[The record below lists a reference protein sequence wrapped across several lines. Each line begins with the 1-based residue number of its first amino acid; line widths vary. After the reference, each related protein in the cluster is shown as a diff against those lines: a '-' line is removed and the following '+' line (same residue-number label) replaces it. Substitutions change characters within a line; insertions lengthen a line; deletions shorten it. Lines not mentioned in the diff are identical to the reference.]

1 MDTTTRT
8 WIRRTAAALA
18 IAASAMTLGATR
30 AATAPQPLAFTGA
43 DATDEAAVDWAV
55 HRFRTAGLRDLPPLE
70 VHLHGSREA
79 CNGGLGLYY
88 MNRIDLCTK
97 DSSEPYAQKY
107 ALHEIAHAWAQTN
120 IDPDVMHRFMDVRGA
135 EAWNDKRL
143 PWKERGTEQAAEII
157 AWGLGD
163 GEIQPQLAEPLESKA
178 LAGLYELLTGR
189 APITPAASPVARVGR

>member
-18 IAASAMTLGATR
+18 IAAAAMTLGATR
-30 AATAPQPLAFTGA
+30 AAPALDPATFHGA
-43 DATDEAAVDWAV
+43 GAEDEAALDWAL
-55 HRFRTAGLRDLPPLE
+55 HRFRSAGLRNLPPLE
-70 VHLHGSREA
+70 IHLHRSKDA

-88 MNRIDLCTK
+88 LNRIDLCTK
-97 DSSEPYAQKY
+97 DSSEPYARKY
-107 ALHEIAHAWAQTN
+107 ALHEIAHAWTETN
-120 IDPDVMHRFMDVRGA
+120 VEAGALHRFMDLRRV
-135 EAWNDKRL
+135 EAWNDKRF

-163 GEIQPQLAEPLESKA
+163 GEIAPLLPEPLKPDA

-189 APITPAASPVARVGR
+189 TPVGSAPA

>member
-18 IAASAMTLGATR
+18 IAAATMTLGATR
-30 AATAPQPLAFTGA
+30 AAPAPGPITFTGA
-43 DATDEAAVDWAV
+43 DATDEAAVDWAL
-55 HRFRTAGLRDLPPLE
+55 HRFRTAGLRDLPTIQ
-70 VHLHGSREA
+70 VHLHMDREA

-97 DSSEPYAQKY
+97 DSSEPYARKY
-107 ALHEIAHAWAQTN
+107 ALHEIAHAWAEIN
-120 IDPDVMHRFMDVRGA
+120 VDADLMRRFMDVRGVD
-135 EAWNDKRL
+135 AWNDKRI

-157 AWGLGD
+157 TWGLGE
-163 GEIQPQLAEPLESKA
+163 GEIEPTLSEPLTSKA

-189 APITPAASPVARVGR
+189 APISPASA

>member
-18 IAASAMTLGATR
+18 IAGAAMTLGATH
-30 AATAPQPLAFTGA
+30 AAPAPRPLTFTGA
-43 DATDEAAVDWAV
+43 EAKDEAAVDWAL
-55 HRFRTAGLRDLPPLE
+55 HRFRIAGLRDVPPLE
-70 VHLHGSREA
+70 VHLHGSRDA

-97 DSSEPYAQKY
+97 ESSEAYARKY
-107 ALHEIAHAWAQTN
+107 ALHEIAHAWTETN
-120 IDPDVMHRFMDVRGA
+120 VDPDLMRRFMDARGVD
-135 EAWNDKRL
+135 AWNDKRF

-163 GEIQPQLAEPLESKA
+163 GEIQPSLSEPLESKA
-178 LAGLYELLTGR
+178 LAGLYDLLTGS
-189 APITPAASPVARVGR
+189 APITPASA

>member
-18 IAASAMTLGATR
+18 IAAATMTLGATR
-30 AATAPQPLAFTGA
+30 AVPAPRPLALTGA

-55 HRFRTAGLRDLPPLE
+55 HRFRSAGLRDLPPME
-70 VHLHGSREA
+70 VHLHQAREA
-79 CNGGLGLYY
+79 CDGGLGLYY

-97 DSSEPYAQKY
+97 DSSEPYARKY
-107 ALHEIAHAWAQTN
+107 ALHEIAHAWAEIN
-120 IDPDVMHRFMDVRGA
+120 VDPDVMRRFMDARGL
-135 EAWNDKRL
+135 EAWNDKRV

-163 GEIQPQLAEPLESKA
+163 GEIAPALGEPLESKA
-178 LAGLYELLTGR
+178 LAGLYDLLTGR
-189 APITPAASPVARVGR
+189 APITPAAA

>member
-18 IAASAMTLGATR
+18 IAAAAAMPLGAPR
-30 AATAPQPLAFTGA
+30 AAPAPRPLTFTGA
-43 DATDEAAVDWAV
+43 DATDEAAVDWAM
-55 HRFRTAGLRDLPPLE
+55 HRFRTAGLRELPPLE
-70 VHLHGSREA
+70 VHLHRSREA
-79 CNGGLGLYY
+79 CDGGLGLYY

-107 ALHEIAHAWAQTN
+107 ALHEIAHAWAEGN
-120 IDPDVMHRFMDVRGA
+120 VDSRVMRRFMDVRSAG
-135 EAWNDKRL
+135 AWNDKRL

-163 GEIQPQLAEPLESKA
+163 GEIEPLLAEPLESKA
-178 LAGLYELLTGR
+178 LAGLYEVLTGR
-189 APITPAASPVARVGR
+189 APITPAAS

>member
-18 IAASAMTLGATR
+18 IAASAMTLGATPV
-30 AATAPQPLAFTGA
+30 APAPQPITFHGA
-43 DATDEAAVDWAV
+43 DARDEAAVDWAL

-70 VHLHGSREA
+70 IHLHSSKEA

-97 DSSEPYAQKY
+97 DSSEPYARKY
-107 ALHEIAHAWAQTN
+107 ALHEIAHAWTETN
-120 IDPDVMHRFMDVRGA
+120 VASGVMRRFMDVRGV
-135 EAWNDKRL
+135 EAWNDKRV

-157 AWGLGD
+157 TWALGE
-163 GEIQPQLAEPLESKA
+163 GEIEPTLTEPPQPSALAE
-178 LAGLYELLTGR
+178 LYGLLTGL
-189 APITPAASPVARVGR
+189 APITPAAA